1 MLLYKILLVIFY
13 CFFNTAVF
21 SNQPSVEFTIKGNFY
36 VNQDLI
42 KFQSKNK
49 NLKPLQRFKPF

>member
-21 SNQPSVEFTIKGNFY
+21 SHQPSVGFTIKSNFY
-36 VNQDLI
+36 PPTTI
-42 KFQSKNK
+42 
-49 NLKPLQRFKPF
+49 